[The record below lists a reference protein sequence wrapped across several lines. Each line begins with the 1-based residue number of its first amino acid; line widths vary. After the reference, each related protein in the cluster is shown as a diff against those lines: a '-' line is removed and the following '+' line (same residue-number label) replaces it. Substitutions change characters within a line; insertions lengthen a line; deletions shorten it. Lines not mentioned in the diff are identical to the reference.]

1 MRDTIYYAHKTIN
14 MEGKIIDLS
23 QPIVMGIINVTPD
36 SFYEGSRYI
45 SATQVVSQALRMYED
60 GATIIDIGGYSTR
73 PHAEEVPEKEEIR
86 RVTTTIKHLKKEL
99 PTALIS
105 IDTFRAA
112 VAEAAILEGAGMVND
127 ISGGQLD
134 DKMLA
139 TVAKYQVPYV
149 LMHSRGTP
157 QTMTQLTDYD
167 NLLLDILTYFH
178 QKLALIRQ
186 HGIRDVVIDVGFG
199 FAKTMAQ
206 NFELMKNL
214 SYFQIL
220 NLPMMA
226 GISRKSMIWKTLE
239 STPAEALNGTTALNT
254 WALLQGA
261 SILRVHDVR
270 PAVEVIKLLAHSKK

>member
-1 MRDTIYYAHKTIN
+1 MRDTIYYAHKTIK
-14 MEGKIIDLS
+14 MEGKIIDLNT
-23 QPIVMGIINVTPD
+23 PVVMGIINVTPD

-86 RVTTTIKHLKKEL
+86 RVTTTIKYLKKEM
-99 PTALIS
+99 PNALIS
-105 IDTFRAA
+105 IDTFRAV
-112 VAEAAILEGAGMVND
+112 VAEAAILEGASMVND

-134 DKMLA
+134 EQMLA

-157 QTMTQLTDYD
+157 QTMMQLTTYD
-167 NLLLDILTYFH
+167 SLLLDILTYFH
-178 QKLALIRQ
+178 QKLALLRQ
-186 HGIRDVVIDVGFG
+186 YGIRDVVIDVGFG
-199 FAKTMAQ
+199 FAKTIAQ

-220 NLPMMA
+220 NLPLMA

-239 STPAEALNGTTALNT
+239 TTPAEALNGTTALNT

-270 PAVEVIKLLAHSKK
+270 PAVEVVKLLAHSKK

>member
-14 MEGKIIDLS
+14 MEGKIIDLNT
-23 QPIVMGIINVTPD
+23 PVVMGIINVTPD

-86 RVTTTIKHLKKEL
+86 RVTTTIKYLKKEM
-99 PTALIS
+99 PNALIS

-134 DKMLA
+134 EQMFA
-139 TVAKYQVPYV
+139 TVAKYQVPYI

-157 QTMTQLTDYD
+157 QTMTQLTNYD

-178 QKLALIRQ
+178 QKLALLRQ

-220 NLPMMA
+220 NLPLMA

-239 STPAEALNGTTALNT
+239 TTPAEALNGTTALNT
-254 WALLQGA
+254 WALLQGV

-270 PAVEVIKLLAHSKK
+270 PAVEVVKLLAHSKK